1 MNRLKITGWIAAVSS
16 ALILS
21 VSCGDGDDSAVQSA
35 EQTIQAPV
43 FRTGKSTLPTY
54 TTAVGTLEPYNRA
67 QLSTR
72 VMGNVKE
79 VMVEEGDRVRRGQA
93 LLRLDMRDLSSRIE
107 QSEAMLVAAKSQQE
121 NAEAYYNRIKNL
133 YEDKSATK
141 QALDNATAQY
151 ESAGH
156 RREPQRAVSR
166 RRAQTLNIRSFP
178 LLSPGMSPPA
188 AWTGATWPRQVYR
201 LLSWNSRTA

>member
-16 ALILS
+16 ALVLS
-21 VSCGDGDDSAVQSA
+21 VSCGDGDDSAVQSV

-93 LLRLDMRDLSSRIE
+93 LLRLDMRRPFEPYRAERGDACRGKKPAGKCRSLL
-107 QSEAMLVAAKSQQE
+107 QS
-121 NAEAYYNRIKNL
+121 
-133 YEDKSATK
+133 D
-141 QALDNATAQY
+141 
-151 ESAGH
+151 
-156 RREPQRAVSR
+156 
-166 RRAQTLNIRSFP
+166 
-178 LLSPGMSPPA
+178 
-188 AWTGATWPRQVYR
+188 
-201 LLSWNSRTA
+201 